1 MNVKPNIMKTI
12 LFAACFLFATS
23 AFGQSAI
30 GSLNS
35 QVSSYTFVSHPARAD
50 FKEMGRQQSL
60 LDSSGYTYAHGE
72 RPLWEVAPE
81 SHDVLLGDIAKAIRK
96 EHETAKKATATWQNY

>member
-1 MNVKPNIMKTI
+1 MNVKLNMKTI

-23 AFGQSAI
+23 AFAQSAI
-30 GSLNS
+30 GSLSS
-35 QVSSYTFVSHPARAD
+35 QVSSYTFVSHPQRAD

-60 LDSSGYTYAHGE
+60 FDSSGYTYARGE
-72 RPLWEVAPE
+72 RPLWEVAP
-81 SHDVLLGDIAKAIRK
+81 DVQAVPLGDIARDLRK

>member
-1 MNVKPNIMKTI
+1 MNVKMNMKTI

-23 AFGQSAI
+23 AFGQAGGS
-30 GSLNS
+30 SLNS
-35 QVSSYTFVSHPARAD
+35 QVTSYTFASHPQRAD

-60 LDSSGYTYAHGE
+60 FDSSGYTYAQGE

-81 SHDVLLGDIAKAIRK
+81 SHEVPLGDVARAIRK
-96 EHETAKKATATWQNY
+96 EHESAKKASATWQNY